1 MVIAQQSSAGKGIGM
16 SKSALVVVD
25 VQRDFCERGALAA
38 ANTLSLLPPLQ
49 KFIAEAKRQGVLVVF
64 TQDWH
69 PADHSSFKANGGP
82 WPVHCVAGTPG
93 AELMTPLQAGQGD
106 VVIHKGVGI
115 NGAGYSGFDETA
127 LQRQLQ
133 GFGITR
139 VGVAGIAT
147 EYCVRAT
154 ALDALKASFDTTV
167 LEDMIRAV
175 QEKEAPHVLAE
186 LREVGVKLSSAAAW
200 LAGAK

>member
-1 MVIAQQSSAGKGIGM
+1 M

-25 VQRDFCERGALAA
+25 VQRDFCEGGALAA
-38 ANTLSLLPPLQ
+38 ANTLSLMPPLQ
-49 KFIAEAKRQGVLVVF
+49 KFITAAKRQDALVVF

-69 PADHSSFKANGGP
+69 PANHSSFKASGGS

-93 AELMTPLQAGQGD
+93 AELMQPLKAGAED
-106 VVIHKGVGI
+106 VVIHKGIGV
-115 NGAGYSGFDETA
+115 NGAGYSGFDETS
-127 LQRQLQ
+127 LQQQLRDR
-133 GFGITR
+133 GITR

-154 ALDALKASFDTTV
+154 ALDALKAKFDTTV
-167 LEDMIRAV
+167 LEDLIRAV

-186 LREVGVKLSSAAAW
+186 LRQVGVKLGTSASW
-200 LAGAK
+200 LAAGK

>member
-1 MVIAQQSSAGKGIGM
+1 MT
-16 SKSALVVVD
+16 KSALVVVD
-25 VQRDFCERGALAA
+25 VQWDFCEGGALAA

-49 KFIAEAKRQGVLVVF
+49 QFIAEARRQGALVVF

-69 PADHSSFKANGGP
+69 PVDHSSFKANGGP

-93 AELMTPLQAGQGD
+93 AELMPPLKAETGD
-106 VVIHKGVGI
+106 VVIHKGVGV
-115 NGAGYSGFDETA
+115 NGAGYSGFDETM

-133 GFGITR
+133 GLGITR

-167 LEDMIRAV
+167 LEDLTRAV
-175 QEKEAPHVLAE
+175 QEKEVPHVLAE
-186 LREVGVKLSSAAAW
+186 LRQVGVKLNNSAAW
-200 LAGAK
+200 LAAAK

>member
-25 VQRDFCERGALAA
+25 AQRDFCEGGALAA

-49 KFIAEAKRQGVLVVF
+49 KFITEAKRQGVLVVF

>member
-1 MVIAQQSSAGKGIGM
+1 M

-25 VQRDFCERGALAA
+25 VQRDFCEGGALAA

-49 KFIAEAKRQGVLVVF
+49 KFIEQAKRQGALVVF

-69 PADHSSFKANGGP
+69 PAEHSSFKANGGP

-93 AELMTPLQAGQGD
+93 AELMPPLNAGEQD
-106 VVIHKGVGI
+106 IVIHKGVGV
-115 NGAGYSGFDETA
+115 NGAGYSGFDETS

-133 GFGITR
+133 DKGITR
-139 VGVAGIAT
+139 VGVVGIAT

-154 ALDALKASFDTTV
+154 ALDALKAKFDTTV
-167 LEDMIRAV
+167 LEDLIRAV
-175 QEKEAPHVLAE
+175 QDKEVPHVLAE
-186 LREVGVKLSSAAAW
+186 LRQVGVKLSNSAAW
-200 LAGAK
+200 LAGAQRD

>member
-1 MVIAQQSSAGKGIGM
+1 M

-25 VQRDFCERGALAA
+25 VQRDFSEGGALAA
-38 ANTLSLLPPLQ
+38 GNTLSLLPLLQ
-49 KFIAEAKRQGVLVVF
+49 KFIAEAKRQGTLVVF

-69 PADHSSFKANGGP
+69 PANHSSFKANGGP

-93 AELMTPLQAGQGD
+93 AELMPPLKAGPED
-106 VVIHKGVGI
+106 VVIHKGVSVD
-115 NGAGYSGFDETA
+115 GAGYSGFDGTSLLRE
-127 LQRQLQ
+127 LQEN
-133 GFGITR
+133 GVTR

-154 ALDALKASFDTTV
+154 ALDALKAKFDTTV
-167 LEDMIRAV
+167 LEDLIRAV

-186 LREVGVKLSSAAAW
+186 LGQVGVKVGNSAAW
-200 LAGAK
+200 LVAAK

>member
-1 MVIAQQSSAGKGIGM
+1 MT
-16 SKSALVVVD
+16 KSALVVVD
-25 VQRDFCERGALAA
+25 VQRDFCEGGALAA

-49 KFIAEAKRQGVLVVF
+49 KFIEAAKRQGALVVF

-93 AELMTPLQAGQGD
+93 AELMPPLGASAGD
-106 VVIHKGVGI
+106 VVIHKGVGV
-115 NGAGYSGFDETA
+115 NGAGYSGFDETS

-133 GFGITR
+133 DKGITR

-154 ALDALKASFDTTV
+154 ALDALKAKFDTTV
-167 LEDMIRAV
+167 LDDLIRAV

-186 LREVGVKLSSAAAW
+186 LRQVGVKLSNSAAW

>member
-1 MVIAQQSSAGKGIGM
+1 MA
-16 SKSALVVVD
+16 KSALVVVD
-25 VQRDFCERGALAA
+25 VQRDFCEGGALAA
-38 ANTLSLLPPLQ
+38 ANTLSLLPQLQ
-49 KFIAEAKRQGVLVVF
+49 KFIEVAKRQGVMVVF

-69 PADHSSFKANGGP
+69 PANHSSFRANGGP

-93 AELMTPLQAGQGD
+93 AELMAPVGAGADD
-106 VVIHKGVGI
+106 VVIHKGVGV

-127 LQRQLQ
+127 LQRELQ
-133 GFGITR
+133 DNGITR

-154 ALDALKASFDTTV
+154 ALDALKAKFDTTV
-167 LEDMIRAV
+167 LEDLIRAV
-175 QEKEAPHVLAE
+175 QDREVPHVLAE
-186 LREVGVKLSSAAAW
+186 LRQVGVKLNNSAAW